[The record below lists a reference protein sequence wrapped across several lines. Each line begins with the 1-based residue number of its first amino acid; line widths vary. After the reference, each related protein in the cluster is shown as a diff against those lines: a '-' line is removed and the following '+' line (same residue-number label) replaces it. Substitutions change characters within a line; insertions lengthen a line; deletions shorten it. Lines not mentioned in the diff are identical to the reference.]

1 MRRKEQGF
9 SLIELLIVVAIIGIV
24 AAIAFPLYIKYID
37 KAKKTVVISNV
48 RNTAAI
54 IEYFAGKF
62 GALPNSMTCPALGYG
77 PAVCN
82 LTDGTNT
89 LTGAVSV
96 SKNISIAYERVS
108 GCDGEESY
116 QIHGVHALLEGWGF
130 CFDACRGRYIET
142 DGTGCP

>member
-1 MRRKEQGF
+1 MRKGF
-9 SLIELLIVVAIIGIV
+9 TLLEILVVLVILGA
-24 AAIAFPLYIKYID
+24 L
-37 KAKKTVVISNV
+37 VVIAIPLFAKYVNRAYKGTVISDV
-48 RNTAAI
+48 RSTALVVEAFI
-54 IEYFAGKF
+54 SDFKTMPTDF
-62 GALPNSMTCPALGYG
+62 SCPASGYG
-77 PAVCN
+77 PAVCS

-96 SKNISIAYERVS
+96 SKNVSIAYEKVS